1 MFLKSLEKKE
11 NTYSNTTGTS
21 EMSTQVELPSRKLL
35 KKEIEIQDLRSE
47 CQNMSTKIQALTQEL
62 QTANMCLALRRKER
76 AETRKELERLQHQ
89 VVMNR
94 PEVDDD
100 DGARLQDMKKLQRK
114 VLILSNTVQ
123 TLQSEL
129 ERIKMMKKSSSKKR
143 GRKRRGKLAM
153 STIPKGE
160 RGGRSRESFAL

>member
-143 GRKRRGKLAM
+143 GRKRRGG
-153 STIPKGE
+153 SVCV
-160 RGGRSRESFAL
+160 